1 MKKELEVIPVHVGI
15 IMDGNGRWAQRRKLP
30 RIFGHR
36 EGLKAV
42 RRTVKAAKKFNIKYL
57 TLYSFS
63 TENWKRPE
71 EEVNFLFKLMETRL
85 RKEGNSLHKNNVK
98 VDFTG
103 RKDGLPEKLIEIM
116 DDVRNLTKN
125 NTGLN
130 LIFAI
135 NYGGRQEILDAIE
148 KIVKRKKIKKIDEET
163 FREFLYLPD
172 VPDVDLIIRTA
183 GEKRLSNF
191 LIWQSVYSEFYF
203 TDVLWPDFDEEDFYK
218 ALVSYQKRKRKFG
231 GLIK

>member
-15 IMDGNGRWAQRRKLP
+15 IMDGNGRWAQRKKLP

>member
-1 MKKELEVIPVHVGI
+1 MKKELKVIPYHVGV

-30 RIFGHR
+30 RVFGHR

-42 RRTVKAAKKFNIKYL
+42 RRIVKAAKKFNIKYL

-85 RKEGNSLHKNNVK
+85 RKEGDSLNRNNVK
-98 VDFTG
+98 VEFTG
-103 RKDGLPEKLIEIM
+103 RKEGLPEKLIEIM
-116 DDVRNLTKN
+116 EDVRNLTKN

-135 NYGGRQEILDAIE
+135 NYGGRQEILDAVE
-148 KIVKRKKIKKIDEET
+148 KIVKEKKIKKVDEET
-163 FREFLYLPD
+163 FRKFLYLPD

-183 GEKRLSNF
+183 GEKRISNF